1 MFWFSCAVL
10 AASFVFEGPIS
21 EAIPELMSLPLL
33 ALALPRAMP
42 FLKSFPS
49 ALALVVGVIALPFLQ
64 LIPLPPELW
73 KALPGRD
80 FVAEIL
86 TTAQAPISW
95 RPISLIPSETWRALL
110 SLLPAV
116 AIFLAVLSL
125 GPDARRRLLLVALG
139 IGVASALLGMLQVL
153 GGGPYFYTF
162 TNAGTAVGFFANHN
176 HLAALEYAL
185 FPLGAAALAETQT
198 PSPAIL
204 AAILSA
210 VASALLFALIL
221 TLSRSA
227 VILGGLSAA
236 ATLAF
241 VLTPE
246 LTVLGR
252 RRTLALM
259 GTFALALLP
268 IAIGLGLLHI
278 LSRFEKQDLG
288 EDLRWRIAANTLAG
302 LKSYFP
308 FGAGL
313 GTFSSVYPLHEA
325 AADLVPEFVNRAHND
340 LLETLLEGGA
350 ASLLLL
356 LGFIAWLGASTYRA
370 FVREDAVKGRQARAG
385 VIAMWLLLIHS
396 LWDYPLRTM
405 ALETLFCLCAALQF
419 EAPPPRSFRFRR
431 GGQGEAD
438 QITHNRRGHFP
449 AAKHASRG
457 SLKFLH
463 LEAESKITTESLW
476 DFTYCPRRTHD
487 TLVARTGDLG
497 YVVIARE
504 QGLHS

>member
-1 MFWFSCAVL
+1 MFWFSGAVL
-10 AASFVFEGPIS
+10 AASLVFGGATRQGLVS

-49 ALALVVGVIALPFLQ
+49 ALALVVGVIALPCLQ

-116 AIFLAVLSL
+116 AIFLAILSL
-125 GPDARRRLLLVALG
+125 GRDARRRLLLVALA
-139 IGVASALLGMLQVL
+139 IGVASAVLGMLQVL
-153 GGGPYFYTF
+153 GGGPYFFTV

-185 FPLGAAALAETQT
+185 LPLGAAALAETQT
-198 PSPAIL
+198 PSPAFL
-204 AAILSA
+204 VAILGA
-210 VASALLFALIL
+210 VASALLFALTL
-221 TLSRSA
+221 TASRSA
-227 VILGGLSAA
+227 MILGGFSAA

-252 RRTLALM
+252 RRSLALIAA
-259 GTFALALLP
+259 FALALLP
-268 IAIGLGLLHI
+268 IAIGFGFLNIFIAVWKARSWLKI
-278 LSRFEKQDLG
+278 FD
-288 EDLRWRIAANTLAG
+288 DMIAANTWAG

-308 FGAGL
+308 VGAGL
-313 GTFSSVYPLHEA
+313 GTFPSVYPLHER
-325 AADLVPEFVNRAHND
+325 AADLVPDFVNRAHND
-340 LLETLLEGGA
+340 GLETLFEGGA
-350 ASLLLL
+350 GSLLLL

-396 LWDYPLRTM
+396 LWDYPLRTI
-405 ALETLFCLCAALQF
+405 ALETLFCFCAALQF
-419 EAPPPRSFRFRR
+419 APPPPRSFRFRR

-438 QITHNRRGHFP
+438 RVAHNTRHFP

-457 SLKFLH
+457 SWKLLA
-463 LEAESKITTESLW
+463 LGRSESKITTESLAG
-476 DFTYCPRRTHD
+476 FHF
-487 TLVARTGDLG
+487 VAHTGDSG
-497 YVVIARE
+497 
-504 QGLHS
+504 

>member
-1 MFWFSCAVL
+1 MFWFSGAVL
-10 AASFVFEGPIS
+10 AASLVFGGATSQGLIS
-21 EAIPELMSLPLL
+21 EAVPELMSLPLL

-42 FLKSFPS
+42 FLKSYPS
-49 ALALVVGVIALPFLQ
+49 ALALVVGVLALPCLQ

-116 AIFLAVLSL
+116 AIFLAILSL
-125 GPDARRRLLLVALG
+125 GRDARRRLLLVALA
-139 IGVASALLGMLQVL
+139 IGVASAVLGMLQVL

-185 FPLGAAALAETQT
+185 LPLGAAALAETQT

-204 AAILSA
+204 VAILGA
-210 VASALLFALIL
+210 VASALLFALTL
-221 TLSRSA
+221 TASRSA
-227 VILGGLSAA
+227 MILGGVSAA

-252 RRTLALM
+252 RRSLALIAA
-259 GTFALALLP
+259 FALALLP
-268 IAIGLGLLHI
+268 IAIGFGFLNI
-278 LSRFEKQDLG
+278 LSRFGKQDLG
-288 EDLRWRIAANTLAG
+288 NLRDMIAANTWAG

-308 FGAGL
+308 VGAGL
-313 GTFSSVYPLHEA
+313 GTFPSVYPLHERV
-325 AADLVPEFVNRAHND
+325 ADLIPDFVNRAHND
-340 LLETLLEGGA
+340 GLETLFEGGA
-350 ASLLLL
+350 GSLLLL

-396 LWDYPLRTM
+396 LWDYPLRTT
-405 ALETLFCLCAALQF
+405 ALETLFCFCAALQF
-419 EAPPPRSFRFRR
+419 APPPPRSFRFRR

-438 QITHNRRGHFP
+438 RSRTTRGTSQWRNTF
-449 AAKHASRG
+449 R
-457 SLKFLH
+457 
-463 LEAESKITTESLW
+463 
-476 DFTYCPRRTHD
+476 
-487 TLVARTGDLG
+487 
-497 YVVIARE
+497 VVH
-504 QGLHS
+504 GGC